1 MDTAI
6 HTTSRNGPVI
16 IHSNYLWYLTLT
28 YSMIIVL
35 ANWFDPRLIS
45 IWGLTTDA
53 GTLIFP
59 LSFLLSDLITEVYGY
74 KYARR
79 TIWCGFIFN
88 VFFFLYGQL
97 VIHMP
102 NPNFATNNALFDTLL
117 ATNFRIILASFIS
130 YLLSESF
137 NSYLM
142 AKTKIRVQGRYMAGR
157 FFLSSFLAS
166 GLDSMIFTTIAFY
179 KSIPDS
185 VLMTMILTMW
195 FIKVFMELCGL
206 PLSINLVN
214 KLKRIEQIDIYDKK
228 TKFNLFR
235 FDLDYVEQENKFL
248 NRDILDSNS
257 FFKAKA
263 QSNYNM

>member
-6 HTTSRNGPVI
+6 NDSSKNSPVI
-16 IHSNYLWYLTLT
+16 IHSSYLWYLTLT
-28 YSMIIVL
+28 YTMIIVL
-35 ANWFDPRLIS
+35 ANWFDPRLIR

-79 TIWCGFIFN
+79 TIWCGFMFN
-88 VFFFLYGQL
+88 VFFILYGQI

-130 YLLSESF
+130 YLLSESL
-137 NSYLM
+137 NSYLI
-142 AKTKIRVQGRYMAGR
+142 AKTKIRVRGKYMASR

-166 GLDSMIFTTIAFY
+166 GLDSMIFTMIAFY

-185 VLMTMILTMW
+185 VLITMMVTMW

-206 PLSINLVN
+206 PLSVNLVN
-214 KLKRIEQIDIYDKK
+214 KLKRIEEIDIYDKK

-235 FDLDYVEQENKFL
+235 FDLDYVEQENEFL
-248 NRDILDSNS
+248 KRRILVSKP

-263 QSNYNM
+263 SSNYNR

>member
-1 MDTAI
+1 MDTVI
-6 HTTSRNGPVI
+6 NSTSKNSAVI
-16 IHSNYLWYLTLT
+16 IHSNHLWYLTLT

-45 IWGLTTDA
+45 ICGLTTDA

-79 TIWCGFIFN
+79 TIWCGFIFDL
-88 VFFFLYGQL
+88 FFILYGQL

-102 NPNFATNNALFDTLL
+102 NPSFATNNAIFDTLL
-117 ATNFRIILASFIS
+117 TINFRIILASFIS
-130 YLLSESF
+130 YLISESF
-137 NSYLM
+137 NSYLI

-157 FFLSSFLAS
+157 FVLSSFLAS
-166 GLDSMIFTTIAFY
+166 GLDSVIFTTIAFY
-179 KSIPDS
+179 KTLPDS
-185 VLMTMILTMW
+185 VFVSMMCTMW

-214 KLKRIEQIDIYDKK
+214 KLKKIEQIDIYDKK

-235 FDLDYVEQENKFL
+235 MDLDYIQQENE
-248 NRDILDSNS
+248 
-257 FFKAKA
+257 FFHNKKL
-263 QSNYNM
+263 

>member
-1 MDTAI
+1 MDTTI
-6 HTTSRNGPVI
+6 NTSSENAPVI
-16 IHSNYLWYLTLT
+16 IHSSHLWYLTLT

-79 TIWCGFIFN
+79 TIWCGFVFN
-88 VFFFLYGQL
+88 LFFILYGQL

-102 NPNFATNNALFDTLL
+102 NPSFATNNALFDALL
-117 ATNFRIILASFIS
+117 TINSRIILASLIS
-130 YLLSESF
+130 YLISESF
-137 NSYLM
+137 NSYLI
-142 AKTKIRVQGRYMAGR
+142 AKTKIKVQGRYMAGR
-157 FFLSSFLAS
+157 FLLSSFLAS

-179 KSIPDS
+179 KTVPDS
-185 VLMTMILTMW
+185 VFMAMMFTMW

-214 KLKRIEQIDIYDKK
+214 KLKKLEQIDIYDKK
-228 TKFNLFR
+228 TKFNLFCL
-235 FDLDYVEQENKFL
+235 DLDYKERENE
-248 NRDILDSNS
+248 
-257 FFKAKA
+257 FFK
-263 QSNYNM
+263 